1 MTTCAAAI
9 KKFEERTGETASDS
23 KIVKLYCQIP
33 PINKLDSSLNN
44 LTNCERGAGAAEA
57 AAARARA
64 RRNGA
69 GGSGSAPR
77 ARPPPPLDSREV

>member
-44 LTNCERGAGAAEA
+44 LTNCERGAGAAETA
-57 AAARARA
+57 AERARA
-64 RRNGA
+64 PERR